1 MATMYVYNI
10 PTNETVNLRK
20 TPGSTGTILVR
31 VGYGKAVE
39 ASYYNAT
46 WHSAT
51 YNGYSGYIMSKYLTS
66 TNPNGN
72 GGNTGTG
79 TGTPTAGI
87 IKGTSVRVRKEP
99 NTTSEILTQVNTGD
113 KVTFYA
119 GESYSGSSYNW
130 YRCTS
135 SKWSGNGY
143 IATNYVVKDDGSTS
157 SGDSDYAIRATVDT
171 VKHGVGGTLNMRA
184 SASSGSSVVTTIS
197 NGATIYVK
205 SMSGEWLAAKYNGY
219 TGYVMA
225 KFVVGTDA
233 YGNSSTTPTPSSALD
248 DVRNGKATIR
258 LNDTGAAVVEIRN
271 LLQSKG
277 ISIDNTTS
285 TTFDQNMKTAVI
297 NFQNQYSVLGS
308 DGIVGQCTLAVLEDT
323 SDSTSWFVEGKKGTC
338 KLTAG
343 KLVLCGFIGPYVI
356 SPDHVNRLNKAINN
370 ADFNFTSKVQI
381 RHFPAQGRKECD
393 SGNTMTEY
401 IYSEGSNANYGGFY
415 GAGFMQLTGENNYKA
430 FHNWLESASGYGAD
444 SRVTTWRTATKCVA
458 NNYPM
463 VSAAW
468 YFSQHNTDKDI
479 NNVIMEYWNSSV
491 DTTVKKVTALVQGGT
506 GSWEQRRDY
515 YNKIKSVLL

>member
-119 GESYSGSSYNW
+119 GESYSRSGYNW

-205 SMSGEWLAAKYNGY
+205 SMSGEWLAAKYNNY

-233 YGNSSTTPTPSSALD
+233 YNGSTGGNTGSGSSDDFSDNVTTNPIVNTHYTFRPSAAVDYAKTHSSNTNKDSNGNDVADPKRNKSFGEGSSNACANFVHQCLLAGGARMFDGWCYKLTGIPSTWDSESWTLTNKGRRRLLEKKWIERIPVTSVKAGDIIYTYYSDYENREKMKTPFNHVTIAISDYSSSDGGCYVCGHTTNQNNKFKKLSDTGIPCAYCYRVKSSLGGDGTEKAIDLTDGNS
-248 DVRNGKATIR
+248 
-258 LNDTGAAVVEIRN
+258 
-271 LLQSKG
+271 
-277 ISIDNTTS
+277 
-285 TTFDQNMKTAVI
+285 
-297 NFQNQYSVLGS
+297 
-308 DGIVGQCTLAVLEDT
+308 
-323 SDSTSWFVEGKKGTC
+323 
-338 KLTAG
+338 
-343 KLVLCGFIGPYVI
+343 
-356 SPDHVNRLNKAINN
+356 KAI
-370 ADFNFTSKVQI
+370 
-381 RHFPAQGRKECD
+381 
-393 SGNTMTEY
+393 
-401 IYSEGSNANYGGFY
+401 
-415 GAGFMQLTGENNYKA
+415 
-430 FHNWLESASGYGAD
+430 
-444 SRVTTWRTATKCVA
+444 
-458 NNYPM
+458 
-463 VSAAW
+463 
-468 YFSQHNTDKDI
+468 
-479 NNVIMEYWNSSV
+479 
-491 DTTVKKVTALVQGGT
+491 
-506 GSWEQRRDY
+506 
-515 YNKIKSVLL
+515 